1 MGDGI
6 WELLGAL
13 GPVFALIGVGFG
25 LRRYGFPGEDFWSG
39 AERLTY
45 FVLFPALLISRLS
58 ATPMSLSEL
67 ARLTTA
73 TGLLFGG
80 VSVLLLLLRTRLAAN
95 GAAFSSVFQG
105 AIRFNTYLGLAAAS
119 AVYGSEG
126 LAQAALLI
134 AVLIPL
140 VNVLCVA
147 ILARYAGERPTPVA
161 GILRALIRNPLII
174 ACATGIGLSFS
185 GIGSPPGVSGVLD
198 ILARAALPLG
208 LLAVGAGLRPLATG
222 QALRPLASATFLK
235 LLLMPLLAVAVAA
248 MVSLEPLQ
256 RDVLL
261 IFAVLPGA
269 SSAYLLARQMGGDA
283 ELMAAI
289 VTVQTALAL
298 ASMPLMV
305 WLLG

>member
-13 GPVFALIGVGFG
+13 GPVFALIGVGFA
-25 LRRYGFPGEDFWSG
+25 LRRYRFPGGDFWTG

-58 ATPMSLSEL
+58 ATPMSLYGLGRL
-67 ARLTTA
+67 AIA
-73 TGLLFGG
+73 AGLLLGS
-80 VSVLLLLLRTRLAAN
+80 VSALLLLLRTRLAAN

-119 AVYGSEG
+119 ALFGPKG

-140 VNVLCVA
+140 VNILCVA
-147 ILARYAGERPTPVA
+147 VLARYAGDVPTPLA
-161 GILRALIRNPLII
+161 GTLRALVRNPLIV
-174 ACATGIGLSFS
+174 ACATGIGLSLS
-185 GIGSPPGVSGVLD
+185 GIGPPVALSGVLD

-208 LLAVGAGLRPLATG
+208 LLAVGAGLRPLPSG
-222 QALRPLASATFLK
+222 QAFRPLASATMLK
-235 LLLMPLLAVAVAA
+235 LVLMPLLAVAIAA
-248 MVSLEPLQ
+248 IIPMDPLQ
-256 RDVLL
+256 RNVLL
-261 IFAVLPGA
+261 LFAVLPGA
-269 SSAYLLARQMGGDA
+269 PSAYLLARQMGGEAD
-283 ELMAAI
+283 LMAAI

-298 ASMPLMV
+298 VSMPLMV